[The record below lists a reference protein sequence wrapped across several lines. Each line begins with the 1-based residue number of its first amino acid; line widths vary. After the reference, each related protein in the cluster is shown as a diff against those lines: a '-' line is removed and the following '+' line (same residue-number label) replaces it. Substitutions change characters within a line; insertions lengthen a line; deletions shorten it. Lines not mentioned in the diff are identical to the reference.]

1 MKKVFLPCCLLL
13 FSLLFSCQSSTD
25 SISPEDSKVSEKWR
39 LVKIIA
45 TGLTPGYEIPLPY
58 KETYEF
64 NSDGTF
70 RRYRSNGYKATGT
83 YRDTL
88 LSGNELYLVVTFDNP
103 ELGYH
108 DLGWFKHPKAEVY
121 LRKNEAN
128 ELVESYIASDG
139 PAFYYQKIEDR
150 KQ

>member
-1 MKKVFLPCCLLL
+1 MKKVLLPCCLLL
-13 FSLLFSCQSSTD
+13 FSLLFSCQSVID
-25 SISPEDSKVSEKWR
+25 SISPEAGKASEKWC
-39 LVKIIA
+39 LVQIIA
-45 TGLTPGYEIPLPY
+45 TGLTPAHAIPLPY
-58 KETYEF
+58 EETYEF

-70 RRYRSNGYKATGT
+70 LRYRSNGYKATGT

-88 LSGNELYLVVTFDNP
+88 LSGSEPYIVVTFDNP

-121 LRKNEAN
+121 LRKNESN

-139 PAFYYQKIEDR
+139 PAFYYQKIQDK